1 MSETLGR
8 IAGFEFVGL
17 PSLPV
22 WTAGVVA
29 ALLLVACYFSFSHAG
44 RADRIGVAA
53 RVALILVGSV
63 AAFLAIDAWSRLD
76 LRSERRELD
85 ARAQEL
91 FMRAAMPGSALA
103 CLDPLVG
110 DVVESACEKAVFQSP
125 EATAAALSYVAAELA
140 LLADFTVYARKAGSD
155 LPLAL
160 GNLRRSVEGDRFGLV
175 ARVLAV
181 RDGCTPGNCP
191 AFAMLTDPGRV
202 AVNLSGRSY
211 ELYVERHAAA
221 WPAGA
226 KSPVVAV
233 TGAGTTSGTAEG
245 DAQPPAASTPRSG
258 LFFPSASS
266 IPPVTIMNAE
276 PQLPP
281 PETTGSTPPSAPSS
295 AAPKQA
301 PARRS
306 AAPASA
312 PATGGNAQPSRAPID
327 LNATSRTGPPAV
339 APQ

>member
-1 MSETLGR
+1 MSEMLGR

-22 WTAGVVA
+22 WVAGAVA

-44 RADRIGVAA
+44 RTDRIGVAA
-53 RVALILVGSV
+53 RVALLLVGL
-63 AAFLAIDAWSRLD
+63 AAGFLALEAWSRLD
-76 LRSERRELD
+76 LRNERRELD

-91 FMRAAMPGSALA
+91 FMRAALPGSAFA

-110 DVVESACEKAVFQSP
+110 DVVESACEKAVFQTP
-125 EATAAALSYVAAELA
+125 ESTAAALSYVAAELT
-140 LLADFTVYARKAGSD
+140 LLADFTVHAGKAGSEI
-155 LPLAL
+155 PLAL
-160 GNLRRSVEGDRFGLV
+160 GNLRRSIEGDRFGLV

-181 RDGCTPGNCP
+181 RDGCTPGSCP
-191 AFAMLTDPGRV
+191 AFALLTDPGRV
-202 AVNLSGRSY
+202 AVNLAGRSY

-221 WPAGA
+221 WPAGT
-226 KSPVVAV
+226 KSPAVAATAAS
-233 TGAGTTSGTAEG
+233 TGANVAEG

-258 LFFPSASS
+258 LFFPSAAS

-281 PETTGSTPPSAPSS
+281 ETTGSAPSS
-295 AAPKQA
+295 TPSSGAPKQA
-301 PARRS
+301 PARR
-306 AAPASA
+306 PASA
-312 PATGGNAQPSRAPID
+312 RAGTAQPAQPPID
-327 LNATSRTGPPAV
+327 LNATSRTNPPAS

>member
-8 IAGFEFVGL
+8 IAGFELVGL
-17 PSLPV
+17 PSLSV

-53 RVALILVGSV
+53 RVALILIGSV
-63 AAFLAIDAWSRLD
+63 AAFLAIEAWSRLD

-91 FMRAAMPGSALA
+91 FMRAATPGSAFA

-125 EATAAALSYVAAELA
+125 ESTAAALSYVAAELT

-155 LPLAL
+155 PPLAL
-160 GNLRRSVEGDRFGLV
+160 GNLRRSIEGDRFGLV

-191 AFAMLTDPGRV
+191 ALTMLTDPGRI
-202 AVNLSGRSY
+202 AVNLAGRSY
-211 ELYVERHAAA
+211 DLYVERHAAI
-221 WPAGA
+221 WPAGT
-226 KSPVVAV
+226 KSPVVAA
-233 TGAGTTSGTAEG
+233 TGAGAGEG

-258 LFFPSASS
+258 LFFPSSAS

-281 PETTGSTPPSAPSS
+281 ETTGSTPSSAPSS
-295 AAPKQA
+295 AAPKPA
-301 PARRS
+301 PARRP
-306 AAPASA
+306 AQAGGAPANS
-312 PATGGNAQPSRAPID
+312 GNAQPSRPPID
-327 LNATSRTGPPAV
+327 LNAAGRTNPPAS

>member
-1 MSETLGR
+1 MSEILGR
-8 IAGFEFVGL
+8 IAGFEFAGL

-22 WTAGVVA
+22 WMAGAVA
-29 ALLLVACYFSFSHAG
+29 ALLLVAGVFSFRHSG

-53 RVALILVGSV
+53 RVALILVGAV
-63 AAFLAIDAWSRLD
+63 AGFLALEAWSRLD

-91 FMRAAMPGSALA
+91 FVRATLPGSAFA

-110 DVVESACEKAVFQSP
+110 DVVESACEKAIFQTP
-125 EATAAALSYVAAELA
+125 EATAAALSYVATELA
-140 LLADFTVYARKAGSD
+140 LLADFTVHARKAGSEI
-155 LPLAL
+155 PLAL
-160 GNLRRSVEGDRFGLV
+160 GKLRRSIEGDRFGLV

-181 RDGCTPGNCP
+181 HDGCTPGNCP
-191 AFAMLTDPGRV
+191 AFALLTDPGRI

-226 KSPVVAV
+226 KSPVVAA
-233 TGAGTTSGTAEG
+233 TSAGAGAGEG
-245 DAQPPAASTPRSG
+245 DAQPPAASAPRGG
-258 LFFPSASS
+258 LFFPSAAS

-281 PETTGSTPPSAPSS
+281 ETTGSTPPSAPPS
-295 AAPKQA
+295 AAAKQA
-301 PARRS
+301 PAASRRPAQS
-306 AAPASA
+306 GGAPANA
-312 PATGGNAQPSRAPID
+312 GNAQSARPPID
-327 LNATSRTGPPAV
+327 LNVTSRTGPPASP
-339 APQ
+339 PQ

>member
-8 IAGFEFVGL
+8 IAGFELVGL

-22 WTAGVVA
+22 WAAGLVA
-29 ALLLVACYFSFSHAG
+29 ALLLVVCYFSFSHAG
-44 RADRIGVAA
+44 RADRIGLAA

-63 AAFLAIDAWSRLD
+63 AAFLAIEAWSRLD

-85 ARAQEL
+85 ARAQDL
-91 FMRAAMPGSALA
+91 FMRAATPGSAFA

-110 DVVESACEKAVFQSP
+110 DVVESACEKAVFQTP
-125 EATAAALSYVAAELA
+125 EATAAALSYVAAELT
-140 LLADFTVYARKAGSD
+140 LLADFAAYARRAGSD
-155 LPLAL
+155 PPAL
-160 GNLRRSVEGDRFGLV
+160 GNLRRSIEGDRFGLV

-181 RDGCTPGNCP
+181 REGCTPGNCP
-191 AFAMLTDPGRV
+191 AFAMLSDPGRI

-221 WPAGA
+221 WPASA
-226 KSPVVAV
+226 KSPVVAA
-233 TGAGTTSGTAEG
+233 TGASAGASVGEG
-245 DAQPPAASTPRSG
+245 EAQPAAAPTPRSG
-258 LFFPSASS
+258 LFFPSAAS

-276 PQLPP
+276 PQLP

-301 PARRS
+301 PVRRG

-312 PATGGNAQPSRAPID
+312 PANSGNAQPARPPID
-327 LNATSRTGPPAV
+327 LNAAGRTAPPAS

>member
-1 MSETLGR
+1 MSELLGR
-8 IAGFEFVGL
+8 FAGFEFVVL

-22 WTAGVVA
+22 WTAGVLA
-29 ALLLVACYFSFSHAG
+29 ALLLIASYFSFSHAG
-44 RADRIGVAA
+44 RADRIGIAA
-53 RVALILVGSV
+53 RVALILLGSV
-63 AAFLAIDAWSRLD
+63 AAFLAIEAWSRLD

-91 FMRAAMPGSALA
+91 FMRAATPGSAFA

-125 EATAAALSYVAAELA
+125 EATAAALFYVAAELA

-155 LPLAL
+155 LPPAL
-160 GNLRRSVEGDRFGLV
+160 GNLRRSIEGDRFGLV

-191 AFAMLTDPGRV
+191 AFAMLTDPGRI
-202 AVNLSGRSY
+202 AVNLAGRSY

-226 KSPVVAV
+226 KSPVVAA
-233 TGAGTTSGTAEG
+233 TGAGEG
-245 DAQPPAASTPRSG
+245 EAQPAAAPTPRSG
-258 LFFPSASS
+258 LFFPSAAS

-281 PETTGSTPPSAPSS
+281 ETTGSTPSSTPPS

-301 PARRS
+301 PARRPAAAAS
-306 AAPASA
+306 APANSGNTQPVRPPVDLNAASRPAPPASA
-312 PATGGNAQPSRAPID
+312 PQ
-327 LNATSRTGPPAV
+327 
-339 APQ
+339 

>member
-1 MSETLGR
+1 MSEILGR

-22 WTAGVVA
+22 WLAGAVA
-29 ALLLVACYFSFSHAG
+29 ALLLVAGVFSFSYSGRAG
-44 RADRIGVAA
+44 RIGLAA
-53 RVALILVGSV
+53 RGALILVGAV
-63 AAFLAIDAWSRLD
+63 AGFLALEAWSRLD

-91 FMRAAMPGSALA
+91 FMRATLPGSAFA

-110 DVVESACEKAVFQSP
+110 DVVESACEKAIFQTP
-125 EATAAALSYVAAELA
+125 EATAAALSYVATELD
-140 LLADFTVYARKAGSD
+140 LLTDFTVHARKAGSEI
-155 LPLAL
+155 PLAL
-160 GNLRRSVEGDRFGLV
+160 GKLRRSIEGDRFGLV

-181 RDGCTPGNCP
+181 RDGCTPGACP
-191 AFAMLTDPGRV
+191 AFALLTDPGRI

-221 WPAGA
+221 WPAGT
-226 KSPVVAV
+226 KSPAVAANAA
-233 TGAGTTSGTAEG
+233 GAGEG
-245 DAQPPAASTPRSG
+245 DAQPPAASAPRSG
-258 LFFPSASS
+258 LFFPSAAS

-276 PQLPP
+276 PQLP

-301 PARRS
+301 PAASRRPAQS
-306 AAPASA
+306 AGAPASA
-312 PATGGNAQPSRAPID
+312 GNAPPARPPID
-327 LNATSRTGPPAV
+327 LNATSRAAPPASP
-339 APQ
+339 PQ

>member
-1 MSETLGR
+1 MSESLGR

-22 WTAGVVA
+22 WMAGVVA
-29 ALLLVACYFSFSHAG
+29 ALLVVACYFSFSHAG

-53 RVALILVGSV
+53 RVALILVGVV
-63 AAFLAIDAWSRLD
+63 AAFLTIEAWSRLD

-91 FMRAAMPGSALA
+91 FMRAAMPGAAFA

-125 EATAAALSYVAAELA
+125 EATAAALSYVAAELT
-140 LLADFTVYARKAGSD
+140 LLADFTMYARKAGSD
-155 LPLAL
+155 LPPAL

-181 RDGCTPGNCP
+181 RDGCTPGHCP
-191 AFAMLTDPGRV
+191 AFGMLTDPGRI

-226 KSPVVAV
+226 KSPVVAA
-233 TGAGTTSGTAEG
+233 TGAGTNAGEG

-258 LFFPSASS
+258 LFFPSSAS

-281 PETTGSTPPSAPSS
+281 ETTGSTPPST
-295 AAPKQA
+295 APKQA
-301 PARRS
+301 PARRPAAS
-306 AAPASA
+306 AGAPANN
-312 PATGGNAQPSRAPID
+312 GNAQPSRPPID
-327 LNATSRTGPPAV
+327 LNAAGRTSPPSSPA
-339 APQ
+339 Q

>member
-29 ALLLVACYFSFSHAG
+29 ALLLVGCYFSFSHAG
-44 RADRIGVAA
+44 RTDRIGVAA
-53 RVALILVGSV
+53 RVALVLVGSI
-63 AAFLAIDAWSRLD
+63 AAFLAIEAWSRLD

-91 FMRAAMPGSALA
+91 FMRAAAPGSALA

-110 DVVESACEKAVFQSP
+110 DVVESACEKSVFQSP
-125 EATAAALSYVAAELA
+125 EATAAALSYVAAELT
-140 LLADFTVYARKAGSD
+140 LLADFTLYARKAGSD

-160 GNLRRSVEGDRFGLV
+160 GNLRRSIEGDRFGLV

-191 AFAMLTDPGRV
+191 AFAMLTDPGRI

-221 WPAGA
+221 WPTVA
-226 KSPVVAV
+226 KSPVVAL
-233 TGAGTTSGTAEG
+233 TGAGTNAGTAEG
-245 DAQPPAASTPRSG
+245 DAQPPAAATPRTG
-258 LFFPSASS
+258 LFFPSAAS

-281 PETTGSTPPSAPSS
+281 ETTGSTPPPAPSP

-312 PATGGNAQPSRAPID
+312 PATGGNAQQPRSPID
-327 LNATSRTGPPAV
+327 LNATSRTAPPAV

>member
-1 MSETLGR
+1 MSEMLGR

-22 WTAGVVA
+22 WMAGAVA
-29 ALLLVACYFSFSHAG
+29 ALLLVACYFSFSRAG

-53 RVALILVGSV
+53 RAALILVGAV
-63 AAFLAIDAWSRLD
+63 AGFLALEAWSRLD

-91 FMRAAMPGSALA
+91 FMRAALPGSAFA

-110 DVVESACEKAVFQSP
+110 DVVESACEKAVFQTP
-125 EATAAALSYVAAELA
+125 EATAAALSYVAAELT
-140 LLADFTVYARKAGSD
+140 LLADFTVHARKAGSEI
-155 LPLAL
+155 PLAL
-160 GNLRRSVEGDRFGLV
+160 GNLRRSIEGDRFGLV

-181 RDGCTPGNCP
+181 RDGCTPGACP
-191 AFAMLTDPGRV
+191 AFALLTDPGRI

-221 WPAGA
+221 WPAGT
-226 KSPVVAV
+226 KSPAVAAS
-233 TGAGTTSGTAEG
+233 TAAGEG
-245 DAQPPAASTPRSG
+245 DAQPPAAPTPPRSG
-258 LFFPSASS
+258 LFFPSAAS

-281 PETTGSTPPSAPSS
+281 ETTGSTTSSAPSA

-301 PARRS
+301 PVRRP
-306 AAPASA
+306 AAASR
-312 PATGGNAQPSRAPID
+312 NAQPTPPPID

>member
-1 MSETLGR
+1 MSEILGR

-22 WTAGVVA
+22 WMAGAVA
-29 ALLLVACYFSFSHAG
+29 ALLLVAGVFSFRHSG
-44 RADRIGVAA
+44 RAGRIGVAA
-53 RVALILVGSV
+53 RVALILVGAV
-63 AAFLAIDAWSRLD
+63 AGFLALEAWSRLD

-91 FMRAAMPGSALA
+91 FMRATLPGSAFA

-110 DVVESACEKAVFQSP
+110 DVVESACEKAIFQTP
-125 EATAAALSYVAAELA
+125 EATAAALSYVATELD
-140 LLADFTVYARKAGSD
+140 LLTDFTVHARKAGSEI
-155 LPLAL
+155 PLAL
-160 GNLRRSVEGDRFGLV
+160 GKLRRSIEGDRFGLV

-181 RDGCTPGNCP
+181 RDGCTPGACP
-191 AFAMLTDPGRV
+191 AFALLTDPGRI

-221 WPAGA
+221 WPAGT
-226 KSPVVAV
+226 KSPAVAA
-233 TGAGTTSGTAEG
+233 TAAGAGEG
-245 DAQPPAASTPRSG
+245 DAQPPAASAPRSG
-258 LFFPSASS
+258 LFFPSAAS

-276 PQLPP
+276 PQLP

-301 PARRS
+301 PAASRRPAQS
-306 AAPASA
+306 AGAPASA
-312 PATGGNAQPSRAPID
+312 GNAPPARPPID
-327 LNATSRTGPPAV
+327 LNATSRAAPPASP
-339 APQ
+339 PQ